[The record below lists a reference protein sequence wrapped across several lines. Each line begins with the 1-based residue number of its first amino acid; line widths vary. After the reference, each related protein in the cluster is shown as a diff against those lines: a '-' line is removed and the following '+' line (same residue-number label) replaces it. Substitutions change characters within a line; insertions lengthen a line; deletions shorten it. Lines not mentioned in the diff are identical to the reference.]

1 MRDALATSIDDLDG
15 TFSFRVSTRD
25 EIAYAKD
32 RLAVK
37 PAIMYEIDD
46 LVAVASEEVS
56 LNRLFPGAGPEHQG
70 ASAGHLCHMVTIRSS
85 EHLGSRGEGAHTQ
98 VRRRRHW
105 SYRIGAGPGR
115 RASHPVVDST

>member
-15 TFSFRVSTRD
+15 TFFFRVSTRD

-37 PAIMYEIDD
+37 PAIMYETDD

-70 ASAGHLCHMVTIRSS
+70 AAAGDLCHMVTIDPASTSVR
-85 EHLGSRGEGAHTQ
+85 EAKEFIRRYGADGTG
-98 VRRRRHW
+98 VTESTRAPD
-105 SYRIGAGPGR
+105 GAR
-115 RASHPVVDST
+115 LNPVVDST